1 MDLARIQ
8 QSLVDAGL
16 DGWLFYDFRGSDP
29 LAAVVLGLPR
39 DAHRSRRWFYFVPA
53 RGEPTRIVHA
63 IETGALDELRG
74 HKRVYLAWQELHSQ
88 LRETLAGRAK
98 IAMQYSPHN
107 NIPYVARVDAGT
119 IDLIR
124 SFGVEIVTSAD
135 LVSEFAA
142 KLDDSAFASHER
154 AAQRLGAIVREA
166 FDEIGRQLAAGGS
179 PSEYSIQQYLCG
191 RFAEEKLFADHPP
204 IVAVGPHSA
213 DPHFAPSEHD
223 SSPIERGS
231 WVLIDAWCKEER
243 PGAIYADITWT
254 GYVGEEPP
262 PEYEEVF
269 RIVTQARDAAV
280 EFVTRERAAGRT
292 VCGCDVDDACRKV
305 IEDAGYGPFF
315 IHRTG
320 HSLHE
325 AVHANGANM
334 DNLESRDTRQLLPQ
348 TLFTVEPGIYLPD
361 RFGVRSEINVFMPDA
376 RSTMV
381 TGVPRQTEILRVKC

>member
-1 MDLARIQ
+1 MDLAQIQ
-8 QSLVDAGL
+8 QAIGDAGL

-29 LAAVVLGLPR
+29 LASLVLGLPR
-39 DAHRSRRWFYFVPA
+39 DAPRSRRWFYFIPA

-63 IETGALDELRG
+63 IESGALDDLRG

-88 LRETLAGRAK
+88 VRETLAGRAK

-135 LVSEFAA
+135 LVSQFAA
-142 KLDDSAFASHER
+142 TLDDAAYQSHER
-154 AAQRLGAIVREA
+154 AANRLGAIVQDA
-166 FDEIGRQLAAGGS
+166 FAEIGRQLSQGGS
-179 PSEYSIQQYLCG
+179 PTEYSIQQYIWQ
-191 RFAEEKLFADHPP
+191 RFAAENLFADHAP
-204 IVAVGPHSA
+204 IVGVGPHSA

-223 SSPIERGS
+223 SLPILPGS
-231 WVLIDAWCKEER
+231 WVLIDAWCKEQAL
-243 PGAIYADITWT
+243 GSIYADITWT
-254 GYVGEEPP
+254 GYVGETPP

-269 RIVTQARDAAV
+269 RIVLQARDAAV
-280 EFVTRERAAGRT
+280 TYVTRERAAGRI

-305 IEDAGYGPFF
+305 IEEAGYGPFF

-325 AVHANGANM
+325 SVHANGANM

-361 RFGVRSEINVFMPDA
+361 RFGVRSEINLFMPDE
-376 RSTMV
+376 RTTIV
-381 TGVPRQTEILRVKC
+381 TGVPRQTEILRVV